1 MTEKKILFSYDSLL
15 NDLFDF
21 HSSLKSCIDAYFNSS
36 NKKMFQKI
44 LEFLIS
50 TKITRVI
57 FIGNDFNHFGSF
69 VAIHCLNTAS
79 NPQFNFNSEFYDVS
93 EFYDYVLPKKYDD
106 DTLFIL
112 MSKSGQS
119 RLVTKIV
126 EQFQLL
132 KIDKNLIWFVT
143 NSPES
148 MNAKHSG
155 FIFPT
160 YVKSEIVHGTKTFQN
175 TVFVIFLISQLLLG
189 RDPLKDEN
197 YTAFENISK
206 DLFNFKLNLQ
216 NISKKAIDFLG
227 FEFKFLYFI
236 AKGVSQST
244 ANNSVLLNLS
254 LYNIFCESISLG
266 QILPRSLEVSG
277 KNVRCFFLINN
288 EQEELMHSLP
298 SNINSI
304 SNTLGKTILISN
316 NNNLVV
322 SLKNNSK
329 IFPIS
334 YRCEINALSPLFES
348 IIIQSI
354 LLEYAKS
361 INLLS

>member
-79 NPQFNFNSEFYDVS
+79 NPRFNFNSEFYDVS

-288 EQEELMHSLP
+288 EQEELMHRLP